1 MNNMHI
7 PENHSERAPA
17 FNQATVSCRRRR
29 GSHSGVSGIAG
40 TLPVRIV
47 TRILLQEAITS

>member
-1 MNNMHI
+1 MNKTHI
-7 PENHSERAPA
+7 SENRSERAPA
-17 FNQATVSCRRRR
+17 FEQAAISRGGRR
-29 GSHSGVSGIAG
+29 GSCPGVSGIAD